1 MTTPALNEENNLLD
15 WETLVARM
23 LDDEDLALSLLEE
36 FLAEAPRQM
45 KELEGLVEAGD
56 VAAAERRAHTLKGMS
71 ANIAADALAE
81 AARQAETAGRERDLP
96 EMVRRLPAVKTEFE
110 RVQAYVRSRHAR

>member
-1 MTTPALNEENNLLD
+1 MTAPSLNDGSELLD

-23 LDDEDLALSLLEE
+23 LDDEDLARSLLEE
-36 FLAEAPRQM
+36 FLHEAPRQM
-45 KELEGLVEAGD
+45 EELEVLVEAGD
-56 VAAAERRAHTLKGMS
+56 VAEAERRAHTLKGMS

-110 RVQAYVRSRHAR
+110 RVKVHVRSHHAG